1 MTATIALLRGSPR
14 PHGLTV
20 LLAKAITHAIG
31 DRLIIRDVAI
41 TDLPLYDPDHDGDDR
56 PAQWTAFRDA
66 VKSCQGVLF
75 VTPEWNRSVPG
86 GLKNAIDVGSRPFGR
101 GIWAGR
107 PTAVVT
113 QSPGGVGGF
122 GCNHALRQSL
132 VHLDAPVLAQPEMY
146 VGGLSADKFGAD
158 GATSDAGLAK
168 LLSSFA
174 DKYVAW
180 VQRLA

>member
-1 MTATIALLRGSPR
+1 MPHDIALLRGSPR
-14 PHGLTV
+14 PQGLTS
-20 LLAKAITHAIG
+20 LLATAITLAIG
-31 DRLIIRDVAI
+31 DRLSVSDVPI
-41 TDLPLYDPDHDGDDR
+41 TELPLYDPDSDGDDR
-56 PAQWTAFRDA
+56 PSQWSAFRDA
-66 VKSCQGVLF
+66 VRGCQGVLF

-86 GLKNAIDVGSRPFGR
+86 GLKNAIDVGSRPFGQ

-113 QSPGGVGGF
+113 QSPGGIGGF

-158 GATSDAGLAK
+158 GAASDEGLAK
-168 LLSSFA
+168 LLSGFA

-180 VQRLA
+180 VERLA